1 MASAIHSYKVYGYYN
16 GVCYNHP
23 IFPKQIYRMKPYLI
37 ILCCLLVSTAALS
50 ADSMQQLIVQKQ
62 YAKAIQS
69 GEQTLRQT
77 PTDANTRFLT
87 AYAYQ
92 MTGKTDKA
100 IKMYEDL
107 IRDEPQL
114 PEPRNNLAMIFLEQG
129 DYDHASQLLVS
140 AINTRISYAIAYA
153 NLSQVYKGIASEAYR
168 RAISQSSETDK
179 YTHDIELTAI
189 TWLDS
194 SSTDAS
200 TQVASLSTTKVI
212 LPVAI
217 VKKAP
222 VAETDDATPSLVNV
236 ANLDTLMIEKVIS
249 WANAWSNKNF
259 DNYQAAYAPEYRDKF
274 NTHAQWVKHRR
285 GRILRPGDIKVE
297 VSGFSVKQRNANRV
311 TVDFTQA
318 FNSPS
323 YSDRVV
329 KRLDFEQV
337 GNQWKIAK
345 ERVLSV
351 L

>member
-1 MASAIHSYKVYGYYN
+1 
-16 GVCYNHP
+16 
-23 IFPKQIYRMKPYLI
+23 MKHYLI
-37 ILCCLLVSTAALS
+37 ILCCLLVSPAAFA

-77 PTDANTRFLT
+77 PQDANTRFLA

-92 MTGKTDKA
+92 MTGKTDQA

-114 PEPRNNLAMIFLEQG
+114 PEPRNNLAMIFLAQG
-129 DYDHASQLLVS
+129 DYDRASQLLVS
-140 AINTRISYAIAYA
+140 AINTRINYAIAYN

-168 RAISQSSETDK
+168 RAISESSEPAK
-179 YTHDIELTAI
+179 YTHDIELMAI
-189 TWLDS
+189 TRLDHS
-194 SSTDAS
+194 SAESQ
-200 TQVASLSTTKVI
+200 TQIASLPTSEPV
-212 LPVAI
+212 LPKATATE
-217 VKKAP
+217 AP
-222 VAETDDATPSLVNV
+222 VAEVASAIPSLVNI
-236 ANLDTLMIEKVIS
+236 ANLDTLMIEKVMS
-249 WANAWSNKNF
+249 WAKTWSSKDF
-259 DNYQAAYAPEYRDKF
+259 DNYKASYAPDYRDKF
-274 NTHAQWVKHRR
+274 KTHEQWVQYRR
-285 GRILRPGDIKVE
+285 GRILRPGDIKVD
-297 VSGFSVKQRNANRV
+297 VSNFSIKQRNSTTV

-318 FNSPS
+318 FSSPN

-329 KRLDFEQV
+329 KRLYFERF

>member
-1 MASAIHSYKVYGYYN
+1 
-16 GVCYNHP
+16 
-23 IFPKQIYRMKPYLI
+23 MKHYLI
-37 ILCCLLVSTAALS
+37 ILCCLLVSPVAFA

-69 GEQTLRQT
+69 GEQMLRQT
-77 PTDANTRFLT
+77 PTDSNTRFLI

-92 MTGKTDKA
+92 MTGKTNKA

-129 DYDHASQLLVS
+129 NYDHASQLLVS
-140 AINTRISYAIAYA
+140 AINTRINYAIAYN

-168 RAISQSSETDK
+168 RAISQTSEPAK

-189 TWLDS
+189 TRLDDS
-194 SSTDAS
+194 SAEPQ
-200 TQVASLSTTKVI
+200 TQIASLPTSKPV
-212 LPVAI
+212 LPKAT
-217 VKKAP
+217 VKEEP
-222 VAETDDATPSLVNV
+222 VAEVASATPSLVNV
-236 ANLDTLMIEKVIS
+236 ANLDTLMIEKVMS
-249 WANAWSNKNF
+249 WAKAWSSKDF
-259 DNYQAAYAPEYRDKF
+259 DSYTASYGHGYRDRF

-297 VSGFSVKQRNANRV
+297 VSGFSVKQRSSNKA

-318 FNSPS
+318 FSSPR

-329 KRLDFEQV
+329 KRLDFERV
-337 GNQWKIAK
+337 GNQWKITK

>member
-1 MASAIHSYKVYGYYN
+1 
-16 GVCYNHP
+16 
-23 IFPKQIYRMKPYLI
+23 MKHYLI
-37 ILCCLLVSTAALS
+37 ILCCLLVSPVVFA

-69 GEQTLRQT
+69 GEQTLSQT
-77 PTDANTRFLT
+77 AGDSNTRFLT

-114 PEPRNNLAMIFLEQG
+114 PEPRNNLAMILLEQG
-129 DYDHASQLLVS
+129 DYDRASQLLVS
-140 AINTRISYAIAYA
+140 AINTRINYAIAYN

-168 RAISQSSETDK
+168 RAISQTSEPAK

-189 TWLDS
+189 TRLDNS
-194 SSTDAS
+194 SAESQ
-200 TQVASLSTTKVI
+200 TQVASLPTSKPV
-212 LPVAI
+212 LPKAT
-217 VKKAP
+217 VKEDP
-222 VAETDDATPSLVNV
+222 VAEVASATPSVVNV
-236 ANLDTLMIEKVIS
+236 ANLDTLMIEKVMH
-249 WANAWSNKNF
+249 WAKAWSSKDF
-259 DNYQAAYAPEYRDKF
+259 DSYTGSYTPDYRDKF

-285 GRILRPGDIKVE
+285 ERILRPGDIKVE
-297 VSGFSVKQRNANRV
+297 VSGFSVKQPGSNKV
-311 TVDFTQA
+311 MVDFTQA
-318 FNSPS
+318 FSSPN

-329 KRLDFEQV
+329 KRLDFERV

>member
-1 MASAIHSYKVYGYYN
+1 
-16 GVCYNHP
+16 
-23 IFPKQIYRMKPYLI
+23 
-37 ILCCLLVSTAALS
+37 
-50 ADSMQQLIVQKQ
+50 MQQLIVQKQ

-77 PTDANTRFLT
+77 PQDANTRFLA

-92 MTGKTDKA
+92 MTGKTDQA

-114 PEPRNNLAMIFLEQG
+114 PEPRNNLAMIFLAQG
-129 DYDHASQLLVS
+129 DYDRASQLLVS
-140 AINTRISYAIAYA
+140 AINTRINYAIAYN

-168 RAISQSSETDK
+168 RAISESSEPAK

-189 TWLDS
+189 TRLDHS
-194 SSTDAS
+194 SAESQ
-200 TQVASLSTTKVI
+200 TQIASLPTSEPV
-212 LPVAI
+212 LPKATATE
-217 VKKAP
+217 AP
-222 VAETDDATPSLVNV
+222 VAEVASAIPSLVNI
-236 ANLDTLMIEKVIS
+236 ANLDTLMIEKVMS
-249 WANAWSNKNF
+249 WAKTWSSKDF
-259 DNYQAAYAPEYRDKF
+259 DNYKASYAPDYRDKF
-274 NTHAQWVKHRR
+274 KTHEQWVQYRR
-285 GRILRPGDIKVE
+285 GRILRPGDIKVD
-297 VSGFSVKQRNANRV
+297 VSNFSIKQRNSTTV

-318 FNSPS
+318 FSSPN

-329 KRLDFEQV
+329 KRLYFERF

>member
-1 MASAIHSYKVYGYYN
+1 
-16 GVCYNHP
+16 
-23 IFPKQIYRMKPYLI
+23 MKHYLI
-37 ILCCLLVSTAALS
+37 ILCCLLVSPVVFA

-62 YAKAIQS
+62 YAKAILS
-69 GEQTLRQT
+69 GAQTLRQT
-77 PTDANTRFLT
+77 PKDPDTRFLT

-92 MTGKTDKA
+92 MTGKSDKA

-129 DYDHASQLLVS
+129 DYDRASQLLVS
-140 AINTRISYAIAYA
+140 AINTRINYAIAYN

-168 RAISQSSETDK
+168 RAISQTSEPAK

-189 TWLDS
+189 TRLDDS
-194 SSTDAS
+194 SAEPQ
-200 TQVASLSTTKVI
+200 TQIASLPTSKPVLPKTT
-212 LPVAI
+212 
-217 VKKAP
+217 VKEEP
-222 VAETDDATPSLVNV
+222 VAEVASATPSLVNV
-236 ANLDTLMIEKVIS
+236 ANLDTLMIEKVMS
-249 WANAWSNKNF
+249 WANSWSSKDF
-259 DNYQAAYAPEYRDKF
+259 DNYTASYAPDYRDRF

-297 VSGFSVKQRNANRV
+297 VSGFSVKQRSSNKV

-318 FNSPS
+318 FSSPS

-329 KRLDFEQV
+329 KRLDFERV